1 MILFE
6 LSEFGIFWINIDVF
20 QAAERSDDDADDL
33 TLVDTDVAKKEAKA
47 LEIDDKD
54 IDEDSAW
61 ALETLGW
68 FFI

>member
-20 QAAERSDDDADDL
+20 QAAKRSDDDADDL
-33 TLVDTDVAKKEAKA
+33 TLMDTDVAKKEAKA